1 MTSQRG
7 SGAQPRPPLRLKF
20 GDRRDQLLAIGLGML
35 IKEPIHQ
42 LSLDAVARKANI
54 SRSLLFHYFPT
65 KSDYFDAVLDVATQR
80 VLDNT
85 APPEGADPDAALRH
99 VVGALFET
107 IDRRRDFYLAFV
119 FGQGALTLG
128 GDRVASLRTDLGDRV
143 LVALGLSDDVA
154 ASTIVHAWIAYIEDL
169 ALQWTRVPEADRD
182 DTFGGRV
189 DHCVAALHSL
199 IALQRHGAGG

>member
-1 MTSQRG
+1 MKGRRG
-7 SGAQPRPPLRLKF
+7 SAAQPRPPLRLKF

-35 IKEPIHQ
+35 MKEPIHQ

-85 APPEGADPDAALRH
+85 APPEDADPDAALRFI
-99 VVGALFET
+99 VGALFET
-107 IDRRRDFYLAFV
+107 IDRRREFYLAFV

-143 LVALGLSDDVA
+143 LAALGLSEDAA
-154 ASTIVHAWIAYIEDL
+154 ASTMVHAWIAYIEDL
-169 ALQWTRVPEADRD
+169 ALQWARVPEAERD
-182 DTFGGRV
+182 DTFAGRV
-189 DHCVAALHSL
+189 DHCVAALRSL
-199 IALQRHGAGG
+199 IAL